1 MNVLDW
7 SIPYMRHFEEMS
19 RIPHGTFHEKIY
31 SDYLVDWA
39 KAHKMAYV
47 QDEMNNVIIYKAG
60 SRGYEDHPPVI
71 LQAHMD
77 MVCAKLPESKH
88 DFLKDSLELYVEDG
102 FLKAK
107 GTTLGGDDGV
117 GVAYMLAILESEEM
131 NHPPL
136 ECVFTVQEEAG
147 CNGAAFL
154 KKEYF
159 QARRMIGLDDVGG
172 GTSYVS
178 TAGGRLLKFSREA
191 DWVENHLS
199 AYELNVDGLLSGHS
213 GADIDKERGNAIK
226 LAGRILYELQKQGTV
241 ALGEFAFGVAQNVIP
256 ANGCVKFATDIKEE
270 KLKAVVD
277 KYTKIFKKELEF
289 SDAGLEMELKNCRL
303 NKVMSVKDSREI
315 ISFFRF
321 IPYGMF
327 HHSMRFENLPVASS
341 NVGTLLIEDGKMV
354 SEGCHRGA
362 LDSYIDE
369 LDDLIDMLCDTYHIE
384 KEVTAIVPTFEYVE
398 NSPLRNILWNAFLNE
413 TGRELK
419 LECIHGGIEAGYFK
433 QLYPEMDIVTIGP
446 LVLDEHMVTERLD
459 LKSFHEIWKVLV
471 NVLERL

>member
-7 SIPYMRHFEEMS
+7 TLPYMKHFEEMS
-19 RIPHGTFHEKIY
+19 RIPHGTFHEEIY
-31 SDYLVDWA
+31 SEYLVNWA
-39 KAHKMAYV
+39 KEHGLAYV

-60 SRGYEDHPPVI
+60 SAGYEDHAPVI

-77 MVCAKLPESKH
+77 MVCAKTPESHH
-88 DFLKDSLELYVEDG
+88 DFTKDPLDLYVEDG

-107 GTTLGGDDGV
+107 NTTLGGDDGV
-117 GVAYMLAILESEEM
+117 GVAYMLAVLESEELA
-131 NHPPL
+131 HPPL

-154 KKEYF
+154 KKDYF
-159 QARRMIGLDDVGG
+159 KARRMIGLDDVGG

-178 TAGGRLLKFSREA
+178 TAGGKLLKFSREVK
-191 DWVENHLS
+191 WKGNQLS
-199 AYELNVDGLLSGHS
+199 AYVLKVDGLLSGHS

-226 LAGRILYELQKQGTV
+226 LAVRILYELQKMETV
-241 ALGEFAFGVAQNVIP
+241 FLGEFAFGIAQNVIP
-256 ANGCVKFATDIKEE
+256 ANGYVQFATDMKEE
-270 KLKAVVD
+270 ELKEVVD
-277 KYTKIFKKELEF
+277 KYKKIFKKELEF
-289 SDAGLEMELKNCRL
+289 SDAGLEIEVEKCRL
-303 NKVMSVKDSREI
+303 EKVMSAEDSKSI

-321 IPYGMF
+321 LPYGMF
-327 HHSMRFENLPVASS
+327 HHSMRFENLVVASS
-341 NVGTLLIEDGKMV
+341 NVGTLLVEEGKMV

-362 LDSYIDE
+362 LDSYIE
-369 LDDLIDMLCDTYHIE
+369 EMDDLIDMLCDTYHIE

-398 NSPLRNILWNAFLNE
+398 NSPLRNILWDAFLNE

-433 QLYPEMDIVTIGP
+433 KLYPEMDIVTIGP

-459 LKSFHEIWKVLV
+459 LKSFDEIWRVLV
-471 NVLERL
+471 RVLEEL